1 MTSGTGRLIPFPLA
15 GILNDLL
22 GLRRRPDAFVCR
34 HPKPDSG
41 NNSAKG
47 SPLRVF
53 ATGLCHGSLPR
64 VFATGLCHGS
74 LPRVFA
80 TGPCHGPRP
89 PRPTSARVSVPSA
102 SLCAKLAPVPR
113 GSRPLDRRP
122 IRDPT
127 YDPPRG
133 TVDGGVASTPEV
145 CRLRVRA
152 HLNLRRQEP

>member
-80 TGPCHGPRP
+80 TGLFHGTFPRALATGLGHLGQRRHGSLSHPLPSVLNSPPYLAGPARPTAAPSGTLPTILLAGPR
-89 PRPTSARVSVPSA
+89 
-102 SLCAKLAPVPR
+102 L
-113 GSRPLDRRP
+113 
-122 IRDPT
+122 
-127 YDPPRG
+127 
-133 TVDGGVASTPEV
+133 E
-145 CRLRVRA
+145 
-152 HLNLRRQEP
+152 

>member
-53 ATGLCHGSLPR
+53 ATGLFHGPLPRASATSANVGHGSLSHP
-64 VFATGLCHGS
+64 
-74 LPRVFA
+74 LPSVLNSPPYLA
-80 TGPCHGPRP
+80 GPARSTAVQSGTLPTILLAGPWMEE
-89 PRPTSARVSVPSA
+89 
-102 SLCAKLAPVPR
+102 L
-113 GSRPLDRRP
+113 
-122 IRDPT
+122 
-127 YDPPRG
+127 
-133 TVDGGVASTPEV
+133 
-145 CRLRVRA
+145 RA
-152 HLNLRRQEP
+152 HLRCADSASAPTSI